1 MTIEKFKIPVSM
13 LSPSVDP
20 AQLGFDDTS
29 ELEPLNE
36 IIGQER
42 AVEALEFGLH
52 MKGPDENII
61 NFRLH
66 PTILPYRGCL
76 SGLSGPS
83 SLSGRFSQP
92 IRINQKNQIDRIDQT

>member
-1 MTIEKFKIPVSM
+1 MTIDKFKIPVSM

-42 AVEALEFGLH
+42 AVEALEFGLQV
-52 MKGPDENII
+52 
-61 NFRLH
+61 
-66 PTILPYRGCL
+66 L
-76 SGLSGPS
+76 SGDPAQTVATKAADFDLLIVGSHSRRGVN
-83 SLSGRFSQP
+83 RFLLGSVSHSIIHQAP
-92 IRINQKNQIDRIDQT
+92 CSVLVVR